1 MNIQISDN
9 SYWVFDLD
17 DTLYK
22 EVDFR
27 NSGFEYIRQE
37 VIRLYDRDIID
48 LLSNYYDGHSKDLLQ
63 I

>member
-22 EVDFR
+22 EVDYR
-27 NSGFEYIRQE
+27 NSGFEFIRKK
-37 VIRLYDRDIID
+37 
-48 LLSNYYDGHSKDLLQ
+48 S
-63 I
+63 